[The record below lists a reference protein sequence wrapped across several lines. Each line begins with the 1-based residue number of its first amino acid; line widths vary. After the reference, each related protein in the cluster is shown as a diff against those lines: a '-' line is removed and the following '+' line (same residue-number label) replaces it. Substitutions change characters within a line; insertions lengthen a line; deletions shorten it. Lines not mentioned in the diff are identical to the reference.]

1 MKAQSVGESSESLEK
16 PDTEEEVGML
26 EKWENVKRTIK
37 TMRKELSMAFDK
49 SKRNG

>member
-1 MKAQSVGESSESLEK
+1 VDHWRSRY
-16 PDTEEEVGML
+16 EEEVGML

-37 TMRKELSMAFDK
+37 TMGKKLSIAFDE